1 LLEGALGFIA
11 RATAAGLRPRL
22 LGGLAIAA
30 HLPDPSTF
38 AHRVINDVDIFSAR
52 SERRQLAGLLS
63 DAGYVPE
70 RRFNALNGHRRL
82 LFHGP
87 DYDVD
92 VLVGA
97 FDMCHRLEL
106 EPRIELDT
114 PTLPLAD
121 LLLTKLQVVELNEKD
136 ALDVVSLVESHEV
149 GHGPGDQID
158 LDRLVEATAAEW
170 GLWRTVHLTVARVD
184 AMAPAVVRDRLAT
197 IVAAIDEAP
206 KPLGWRARARIGDR
220 KRWYQVPEEVGR

>member
-1 LLEGALGFIA
+1 
-11 RATAAGLRPRL
+11 
-22 LGGLAIAA
+22 
-30 HLPDPSTF
+30 
-38 AHRVINDVDIFSAR
+38 
-52 SERRQLAGLLS
+52 
-63 DAGYVPE
+63 
-70 RRFNALNGHRRL
+70 
-82 LFHGP
+82 
-87 DYDVD
+87 
-92 VLVGA
+92 
-97 FDMCHRLEL
+97 
-106 EPRIELDT
+106 
-114 PTLPLAD
+114 LAD